1 MPTAL
6 LRWPTSTPSR
16 SSGRIAGGSENRSRL
31 SAKADSHLGERVKV
45 RASEGRRRV
54 FEREG
59 VLEKTYPS
67 IFVIR
72 FDDEESLCVS
82 WAMLMSSPTRLN
94 SEFAAGD
101 R

>member
-1 MPTAL
+1 VAQ
-6 LRWPTSTPSR
+6 RN
-16 SSGRIAGGSENRSRL
+16 RIEAIREEL
-31 SAKADSHLGERVKV
+31 DSHLGKRVKV

-72 FDDEESLCVS
+72 FEDEESRCAS
-82 WAMLMSSPTRLN
+82 WSYIDVLTDSVEL
-94 SEFAAGD
+94 EFAAGD
-101 R
+101 N